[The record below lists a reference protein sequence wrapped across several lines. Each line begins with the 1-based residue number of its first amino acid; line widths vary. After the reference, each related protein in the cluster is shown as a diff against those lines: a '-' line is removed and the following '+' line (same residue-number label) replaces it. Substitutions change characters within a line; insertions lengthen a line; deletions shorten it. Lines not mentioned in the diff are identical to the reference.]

1 MLRVI
6 WEISVNSSCAE
17 DKTMNFLESLVA
29 EWYEYSGFFVRSN
42 PRTRKRPSGGWDVEL
57 DVLAYSPSDSRLI
70 HIETSGDANS
80 WQERKD
86 RFLKK
91 KFILSQDEYESLI
104 GSRIR
109 TIERIAIVGWGS
121 TKGDLNW
128 GEGIRVQLIPELLAE
143 ITTKLKET
151 SPLKQAVPESFPL
164 LRAMQ
169 MALAFEK
176 K

>member
-1 MLRVI
+1 
-6 WEISVNSSCAE
+6 
-17 DKTMNFLESLVA
+17 MNFLESLVA
-29 EWYEYSGFFVRSN
+29 EWYEYNGYFIRSN
-42 PRTRKRPSGGWDVEL
+42 PRTRKRQKGGWDVEL
-57 DVLAYSPSDSRLI
+57 DILAYSTSDQRLI
-70 HIETSGDANS
+70 HIETSSDANS

-91 KFILSQDEYESLI
+91 KFILSHEEYESLI
-104 GSRIR
+104 GSSVKS
-109 TIERIAIVGWGS
+109 IEKIAIVGWRS
-121 TKGDLNW
+121 TKNDLNW
-128 GEGIRVQLIPELLAE
+128 GDEIKVQLIPQLLEE

-176 K
+176 R

>member
-1 MLRVI
+1 
-6 WEISVNSSCAE
+6 
-17 DKTMNFLESLVA
+17 MNFLESLVA
-29 EWYEYSGFFVRSN
+29 EWYEYCGFFVRSN
-42 PRTRKRPSGGWDVEL
+42 PRTRKRLNGGWDVEL

-91 KFILSQDEYESLI
+91 KFVLSQSEYESLI
-104 GSRIR
+104 GSSICI
-109 TIERIAIVGWGS
+109 IERIAVVGWGS
-121 TKGDLNW
+121 TKSDLNW
-128 GEGIRVQLIPELLAE
+128 GKGIRVQLIPELLEE
-143 ITTKLKET
+143 ITTKLKKT
-151 SPLKQAVPESFPL
+151 PPLKQAVPESFPL